1 MGKLQKK
8 TGGLVSSLCDGLQ
21 VEPSGVWEG
30 PGEPWLRSLG
40 FTNQHSLEA
49 QRGCNIL
56 LVLISNSLQDR
67 GKKAQG
73 TRNYAFPLVQSK
85 ATSSL
90 SARICQLASVS
101 YVTDDPSVAKGICR
115 C

>member
-8 TGGLVSSLCDGLQ
+8 TGGLVSSLCDELQ
-21 VEPSGVWEG
+21 VEPSGVWEE

-40 FTNQHSLEA
+40 STNQHSLEA

-67 GKKAQG
+67 GRRLKEQ
-73 TRNYAFPLVQSK
+73 RIMHFP
-85 ATSSL
+85 
-90 SARICQLASVS
+90 
-101 YVTDDPSVAKGICR
+101 
-115 C
+115 